1 MRRHLTPCARVLT
14 LVAVTLALVAT
25 SLGGPV
31 AAQSDRNDGFV
42 SAENARH
49 GRHRRAAEAAP
60 PFVEDRVAR
69 FEQRAELV
77 AELDLSR
84 FALNTQAA
92 IWSEARTDQQ
102 HLEPRIPHL
111 APVDRRLATARA
123 EVDRLQADLDRLDAA
138 MIDTSVLE
146 PYGLEFAVFPV
157 EAPTEF
163 VNSWGA
169 ARSGGRG
176 HKGTD
181 ILSPYGT
188 ELRAIEDGVIERVS
202 NSALGGLALYLQGD
216 SGARYFYAHLQDLA
230 DKGDGDRVR
239 AGDIVGFNGDSG
251 NARGTPHLHFQWAPE
266 GGEGW
271 RNPYPLLEALWLAER
286 QVPLPQR

>member
-1 MRRHLTPCARVLT
+1 
-14 LVAVTLALVAT
+14 
-25 SLGGPV
+25 
-31 AAQSDRNDGFV
+31 
-42 SAENARH
+42 
-49 GRHRRAAEAAP
+49 
-60 PFVEDRVAR
+60 
-69 FEQRAELV
+69 
-77 AELDLSR
+77 
-84 FALNTQAA
+84 
-92 IWSEARTDQQ
+92 
-102 HLEPRIPHL
+102 
-111 APVDRRLATARA
+111 
-123 EVDRLQADLDRLDAA
+123 
-138 MIDTSVLE
+138 
-146 PYGLEFAVFPV
+146 
-157 EAPTEF
+157 
-163 VNSWGA
+163 
-169 ARSGGRG
+169 
-176 HKGTD
+176 
-181 ILSPYGT
+181 PYGT